1 MTSNRFDW
9 LEFLDV
15 ADHLVS
21 DTREGFWRSATSRA
35 YYGVYCRLREIVERR
50 IGRRLSGFASHRE
63 VMDYLMRDNRSAV
76 SQMGRRLDRL
86 RRERNLA
93 DYDSVPFTVDR
104 ADKSLITARQIRAS
118 LDLVGEP

>member
-1 MTSNRFDW
+1 MTLNRFDW
-9 LEFLDV
+9 LEYLDV

-21 DTREGFWRSATSRA
+21 HAREGFWRSATSRA
-35 YYGVYCRLREIVERR
+35 YYGVYCRLREVVERH

-86 RRERNLA
+86 RRERNVA
-93 DYDSVPFTVDR
+93 DYDAVPFTVDR
-104 ADKSLITARQIRAS
+104 AQKSLITARQISAS
-118 LDLVGEP
+118 LHHVEGL